1 MTPARHRIRI
11 AALASLIAGL
21 ALVATTAGPAAAAKK
36 KGKGGGNVDVTTVVN
51 LPIPEA
57 TENGSFDIPGILRS
71 TIDVGK
77 QFRGRQIRDVNVTV
91 QTLGTSGT
99 NPVPQLQA
107 KLYAPNGGHVT
118 LFNGL
123 FPQTD
128 TTSLSLG
135 PLTLDDE
142 SPLSLGIE
150 NPHSPTQ
157 LYAPWAGRA
166 RPNGKPLSVMD
177 GGPVRGTWT
186 LVIADGF
193 RSGAGDGT
201 SNLVSWRLEVVAAR
215 PFQTK

>member
-1 MTPARHRIRI
+1 MTGVGHSTRL

-21 ALVATTAGPAAAAKK
+21 IILAAMAGPAAAAKK
-36 KGKGGGNVDVTTVVN
+36 KGKGGGKVDVTEVVN

-57 TENGSFDIPGILRS
+57 TENGPFDIPGILRS

-77 QFRGRQIRDVNVTV
+77 QFKGRQIRDVNATV

-99 NPVPQLQA
+99 NPVPALRA
-107 KLYAPNGGHVT
+107 KLFAPNGGHVT
-118 LFNGL
+118 LFTGL
-123 FPQTD
+123 FPETG
-128 TTSLSLG
+128 TSNISLG

-150 NPHSPTQ
+150 NPHSATQ

-186 LVIADGF
+186 LTITDSTF
-193 RSGAGDGT
+193 TPQPGT
-201 SNLVSWRLEVVAAR
+201 SNLVSWRLEVVAGR